1 MIQSLPQ
8 YLHYTTVSQ
17 QAVPIRNQG
26 LFHNHLGSYWGSRN
40 FPFDSGGRFHC
51 GQATPLPLGHW
62 TRCCS
67 IWILLH
73 LGCSMLMCTN
83 KLIVLVLA
91 LESRV
96 SEYEMRTA
104 VRKQPSASGCVS
116 LHI

>member
-26 LFHNHLGSYWGSRN
+26 LFHDHLGSYWGSRN
-40 FPFDSGGRFHC
+40 FHC

-62 TRCCS
+62 RRCRS

-73 LGCSMLMCTN
+73 LGGSMLMCTN

-104 VRKQPSASGCVS
+104 VHKQPNASGCVS